1 MIEFMESKRLW
12 YRAPEIADAE
22 IIGKY
27 INDERVRG
35 HLSVTQFPLGL
46 EAEREFLRS
55 HSAAAPFVAR
65 TDVVFVFGLKK
76 SPPDK
81 VIGSTGLHQIN
92 WLVRSAEWGIVIGDP
107 KQWNKGLGREIAA
120 RMLEYAFVGLNLN
133 RVHLRVDADNVGG
146 IKCYEAAG
154 FQLEGRQ
161 RQNAIGPS
169 GITDMLLM
177 AVLREDWGKTR

>member
-1 MIEFMESKRLW
+1 MFKYMESKRLW
-12 YRAPEIADAE
+12 YRPVEIADAE
-22 IIGKY
+22 AMGKY

-35 HLSVTQFPLGL
+35 HLSVAQFPLGL
-46 EAEREFLRS
+46 EAEKEWCRH
-55 HSAAAPFVAR
+55 HSAQPPFVAR
-65 TDVVFVFGLKK
+65 SDANFAIGLKSK
-76 SPPDK
+76 PLTQL
-81 VIGSTGLHQIN
+81 IGSTGLMQIN

-133 RVHLRVDADNVGG
+133 RVHLRVDADNSGG

-154 FQLEGRQ
+154 FKHEGRQ
-161 RQNAIGPS
+161 RQGALGPN

-177 AVLREDWGKTR
+177 AVLREEWKPA